1 MLTSSTESCESD
13 KVVPAV
19 ASGGTETCD
28 EKESQSKAVERQ
40 RKAAEEQRKK
50 AEKAALSGD
59 RMGRFIH

>member
-1 MLTSSTESCESD
+1 MLTSNAESCESD
-13 KVVPAV
+13 KVPAV